1 MLHALRRQP
10 TLADVFGVASL
21 PRDITLVLV
30 ASLLTGLSAQ
40 AEVRL
45 PFTPVPV
52 TLQPLAVFL
61 VGAALGSRRGAV
73 AMLAYLAEGAAG
85 LPFFAGGAAGVAH
98 LAGPTGGYLIGF
110 VPAAF
115 ATGWFAERG
124 WDRDVPRTL
133 VAMAAGSVLLFACG
147 LIQLATFV
155 GRDRALE
162 LGLYPFIVG
171 DLLKMAV
178 AAGLVPA
185 VWKILER
192 TGSSPDSRS

>member
-21 PRDITLVLV
+21 PRDITLVLLG
-30 ASLLTGLSAQ
+30 SLVTGLSAQ

-61 VGAALGSRRGAV
+61 IGAALGSRRGAV
-73 AMLAYLAEGAAG
+73 AMLAYLVEGAAG

-98 LAGPTGGYLIGF
+98 LAGPTGGYLLGF

-115 ATGWFAERG
+115 VIGWCAERG

-133 VAMAAGSVLLFACG
+133 VAMAAGSMLLFACG
-147 LIQLATFV
+147 LWQLATFV

-162 LGLYPFIVG
+162 LGLYPFVVG
-171 DLLKMAV
+171 DLLKMAI
-178 AAGLVPA
+178 AAGLLPA

-192 TGSSPDSRS
+192 TGLSPDSRS